1 MSKKE
6 EKNNKKLLVEGQNDL
21 HVVSALCEKYQITEN
36 FDIIDCEGVENLIK
50 QIGTRL
56 KGYGVDTVGL
66 IIDADTNLQSRWDSL
81 YNTLTGLGF
90 IVPKIF
96 PKDGLIIENEAQK
109 AGVWIMPNNDSD
121 GILENFISFLIPKD
135 DNLLPVVDDVLTEIE
150 IQGLNKYPNKDKPK
164 AKIHTW
170 LAWQEEPGTP
180 MGLSITKKY
189 LSTDDVVC
197 QQFVKWLIELFK

>member
-1 MSKKE
+1 MNKKE

-21 HVVSALCEKYQITEN
+21 HVVSALCKKYQITEN

-50 QIGTRL
+50 QIGTRF
-56 KGYGVDTVGL
+56 KGYGVNTVGI
-66 IIDADTNLQSRWDSL
+66 IIDADADLQTRWNSL
-81 YNTLTGLGF
+81 YNTLTSIGF
-90 IVPKIF
+90 IVPKNF
-96 PKDGLIIENEAQK
+96 PKDGLIIENETQK
-109 AGVWIMPNNDSD
+109 VGTWIMPNNDSD

-135 DNLLPVVDDVLTEIE
+135 DKLLPVADDILTEIE
-150 IQGLNKYPNKDKPK
+150 IQGLNKYSSKDKPK
-164 AKIHTW
+164 AQIHTW

-197 QQFVKWLIELFK
+197 QQFVKWVTELFK